1 MIPIRKK
8 DCVGCGAKA
17 NVHRASETIVV
28 KVSNSSA
35 PTEDPFLQEVKFYK
49 RLFEEKDRCLD
60 IVDCFI
66 ALPNYIFLSYCCN
79 DNLARRFFKYQERE
93 IRPNGRPGKLLGI
106 KNMRTLRLFPNG
118 YNNSPQPFLGIKV
131 YEDPTLIARWIQQL
145 SSALAFMEKLGYTHN
160 DLHPR
165 NCLLDENLNLKLSD
179 FDQTT
184 TIGQFLE
191 SLMEPWAIKL
201 SSGPLSNTYG
211 LTSARTEQ
219 FAVGTFLYTMVYGH
233 EPYEDIHL
241 EEDPIELRRRF
252 RALEFPELNRHDVFD
267 NLISACWYNVYP
279 TMALVAYDFKRKTKD
294 IASPSDYKIVDYAKE
309 KNACI
314 ALLQGGLLGPEWAL
328 SYQPAWRRYLH
339 AIIGN
344 FLFIWKRSVNFLG
357 ALFRR

>member
-17 NVHRASETIVV
+17 NVHKASETIVV
-28 KVSNSSA
+28 KVSNSNA

-79 DNLARRFFKYQERE
+79 DNLARRFFKYQKRE

-106 KNMRTLRLFPNG
+106 KE
-118 YNNSPQPFLGIKV
+118 
-131 YEDPTLIARWIQQL
+131 YEDPMLIARWIQQL

-165 NCLLDENLNLKLSD
+165 NCLLDEKLNLKLSD

-219 FAVGTFLYTMVYGH
+219 FAVGTFLYMMVYGH

-252 RALEFPELNRHDVFD
+252 RALEFPELNRHEVFD

-314 ALLQGGLLGPEWAL
+314 TLLQGGLLGPEWAL
-328 SYQPAWRRYLH
+328 SYQPAWRRYIH
-339 AIIGN
+339 VIIGN

-357 ALFRR
+357 ALFRT